1 MAGTAV
7 KRKQNSQVNNLKG
20 KKQQLSSAKAHKVEE
35 EAVEIA
41 NEVSD
46 DESESEEEEVE
57 ETNIAEVDG
66 SEEESEESEEKA
78 DEDIGNFVDEAPAV
92 DDSASNAGENLY
104 SCIVCCSK
112 DNLHF

>member
-46 DESESEEEEVE
+46 DDSESEEEEVE
-57 ETNIAEVDG
+57 EIETAEADG
-66 SEEESEESEEKA
+66 SEEEEEEESEESSEKVDEEA
-78 DEDIGNFVDEAPAV
+78 GNVTDEAPAA
-92 DDSASNAGENLY
+92 DNSTSNDGE
-104 SCIVCCSK
+104 
-112 DNLHF
+112 

>member
-46 DESESEEEEVE
+46 DDDDSESEEEEVE
-57 ETNIAEVDG
+57 EINTAEVDG
-66 SEEESEESEEKA
+66 SEEESEESEEKV
-78 DEDIGNFVDEAPAV
+78 DEEAGDFTDEAPAA
-92 DDSASNAGENLY
+92 DNSTSNDGE
-104 SCIVCCSK
+104 
-112 DNLHF
+112 

>member
-46 DESESEEEEVE
+46 DDSESEEEDDIEEDDEFEDFPVE
-57 ETNIAEVDG
+57 STLPLRSLG
-66 SEEESEESEEKA
+66 WA
-78 DEDIGNFVDEAPAV
+78 D
-92 DDSASNAGENLY
+92 
-104 SCIVCCSK
+104 IVC
-112 DNLHF
+112 

>member
-46 DESESEEEEVE
+46 DDSESEEEEVE
-57 ETNIAEVDG
+57 ETNTAEVDG
-66 SEEESEESEEKA
+66 SEEESEESEEKV
-78 DEDIGNFVDEAPAV
+78 DEEAGDFTDEAPAA
-92 DDSASNAGENLY
+92 DNSTSNDGE
-104 SCIVCCSK
+104 
-112 DNLHF
+112 